1 MFASLFLLAARL
13 PLKVTLVWTDPPGE
27 GLQSDFHLIV
37 KSRNLERHGNMRPG
51 SRDFDRKNNV
61 EQVVWDQ
68 VPAGTI
74 TISVV
79 ACDCFRPA
87 GLCLGGKDVV
97 TASVWQLLGV
107 QFAGGEIREACR
119 ALAAL
124 SRALEFLDGH
134 ANNPLA
140 QHKIVVFTTM
150 AALPPR
156 SRRPSACV
164 SRQA

>member
-1 MFASLFLLAARL
+1 MFASLFLLATRL

-79 ACDCFRPA
+79 AFA
-87 GLCLGGKDVV
+87 I
-97 TASVWQLLGV
+97 ASAPQDY
-107 QFAGGEIREACR
+107 
-119 ALAAL
+119 ALVART
-124 SRALEFLDGH
+124 S
-134 ANNPLA
+134 
-140 QHKIVVFTTM
+140 
-150 AALPPR
+150 
-156 SRRPSACV
+156 
-164 SRQA
+164 